1 MIPKNKSLHNKGKH
15 KSPTGDTKHKTM
27 ELNFED
33 IRCYN
38 NGEVHD
44 VLERLSN
51 EKQFMKVLSTIYPLL
66 PKELIKQRLLS
77 FQSNYEFQK
86 ELVYP
91 FLQYIEAN
99 MTHGIKLNG
108 LDKIV
113 KTNPYLYISNHRDI
127 ILDSALLCKVLIEND
142 MDTVEIAIGDNLL
155 IFPWIEDLV
164 RVNKSFIVKRGLS
177 ARQVLES
184 SQKLAAYI
192 AYTIADKK
200 QSIWIAQREGR
211 AKDSNDRTQESLLK
225 MFNMNGNGSFT
236 ENLTKLN
243 ICPTCISYEYDPC
256 DFLKAKEFQLRRD
269 NPDFKKN
276 PQDDLVNM
284 ETGVMGFK
292 GRVVYELTG
301 DINEDLLKIS
311 NETSNRSE
319 QISRT
324 AELIDRRIHANYSI
338 FPINKIAYDLL
349 KNEERFVHE
358 YSTMEK
364 LDFERYLI
372 KQMAKIEIENK
383 DEKFIWTKL
392 LEMYANPLIN
402 KLIAQ

>member
-1 MIPKNKSLHNKGKH
+1 
-15 KSPTGDTKHKTM
+15 M

-33 IRCYN
+33 IRCYKN
-38 NGEVHD
+38 EEVHE

-66 PKELIKQRLLS
+66 PKEAIKQRLLS
-77 FQSNYEFQK
+77 YRSNIEFQK

-99 MTHGIKLNG
+99 MTLGIKLNG
-108 LDKIV
+108 VDKV
-113 KTNPYLYISNHRDI
+113 DKASSYLYISNHRDI
-127 ILDSALLCKVLIEND
+127 VLDSALLCKVLLENE

-192 AYTIADKK
+192 AHTIIDKK
-200 QSIWIAQREGR
+200 HSIWIAQREGR
-211 AKDSNDRTQESLLK
+211 AKDSNDMTQESLLK

-236 ENLTKLN
+236 ENLLKLN

-276 PQDDLVNM
+276 PQDDLINM
-284 ETGVMGFK
+284 ETGVMGYK
-292 GRVVYELTG
+292 GHVVYELTG
-301 DINEDLLKIS
+301 DINEELKSIGR
-311 NETSNRSE
+311 EVTNRNE
-319 QISRT
+319 QITKT
-324 AELIDRRIHANYSI
+324 AELIDKRIHANYTI
-338 FPINKIAYDLL
+338 FANNKIAYDLL
-349 KNEERFVHE
+349 KKEERFVHE
-358 YSTMEK
+358 YSTIEK

-383 DEKFIWTKL
+383 DEKFLWIKL